1 MSTHMKD
8 VTPKN
13 TKSLKVVI
21 GAIVALIVILLLIFN
36 TISIVPTGYTG
47 VRVRLGQVSTEPLEP
62 GVHFAIPF
70 IDDIKAVN
78 NKQQDKTLEGQF
90 WAETQE
96 RAALYYDG
104 ITITYQIQPGASAWL
119 LAHVTDYQ
127 NNLISSSLVSSAV
140 KTASKQLPAVD
151 ATNRGI
157 IEPAVT
163 LALQDS
169 VNEKYGVDVVTIIKV
184 VINNADFEETYK
196 QRIADLQAAQIL
208 YQTQQFDNQRAIEV
222 AEANATVT
230 KTNAQAEADALLIE
244 AQAQAD
250 ANAIR
255 EESLTP
261 IILYYEYLQRW
272 DGRLPMVQ
280 GSDATPFIDITD
292 MMDEDV
298 AAGAGVPSAGTSGA
312 AEVTTED

>member
-1 MSTHMKD
+1 MTTNMKD
-8 VTPKN
+8 ITPKN
-13 TKSLKVVI
+13 KKKLNVVI
-21 GAIVALIVILLLIFN
+21 TAIVILILAAVVIFN
-36 TISIVPTGYTG
+36 TVFIVPTGYTG
-47 VRVRLGQVSTEPLEP
+47 VRIRLGQVSSETLEP

-70 IDDIKAVN
+70 IDDIKNVN

-104 ITITYQIQPGASAWL
+104 ITITYQIDPGASSWL

-127 NNLISSSLVSSAV
+127 NNLISTSLVSSAV

-157 IEPAVT
+157 IEPAVA

-169 VNEKYGVDVVTIIKV
+169 VNEKYGVDIVTIIKV
-184 VINNADFEETYK
+184 VINNADYEESYK

-208 YQTQQFDNQRAIEV
+208 YQTQQVDNQRAIEL

-230 KTNAQAEADALLIE
+230 KTNAQAQADALLIE
-244 AQAQAD
+244 AQAEAD

-255 EESLTP
+255 EESLTS

-280 GSDATPFIDITD
+280 GDSATPFIDITD
-292 MMDEDV
+292 LMDEEV
-298 AAGAGVPSAGTSGA
+298 AETKVIDTV
-312 AEVTTED
+312 AEE